1 MKYAENGII
10 PPKEWYHDPLFKGR
24 YNNTVAIILAENGV
38 VPPKEWMHDIN
49 IKNNNKASIKLLL

>member
-10 PPKEWYHDPLFKGR
+10 PPKEWM
-24 YNNTVAIILAENGV
+24 N
-38 VPPKEWMHDIN
+38 DIN